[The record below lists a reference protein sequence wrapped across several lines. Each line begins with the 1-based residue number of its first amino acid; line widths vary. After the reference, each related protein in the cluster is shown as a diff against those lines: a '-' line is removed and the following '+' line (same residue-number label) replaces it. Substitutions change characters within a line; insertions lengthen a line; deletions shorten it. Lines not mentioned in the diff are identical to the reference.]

1 MNHAILT
8 ANLWT
13 MGLNLL
19 YAVVAMLIGLM
30 ALKFL
35 DRWVFPEINFIS
47 EIKRGNIAAAI
58 FAGMSLLFLALVL
71 SSAVR

>member
-13 MGLNLL
+13 MGLNL
-19 YAVVAMLIGLM
+19 AFAIVAMLVGLI
-30 ALKFL
+30 ALKFA
-35 DRWVFPEINFIS
+35 DRWVFPDVDFIA
-47 EIKRGNIAAAI
+47 EIKRGNIASAI
-58 FAGMSLLFLALVL
+58 FAGMVLLFVALVL